1 MFSFYV
7 KTNQVISIRPAHDTR
22 LDTYPGKELSVPYN
36 AECGCLCG
44 SPVEA
49 VSSGPGSVSLW
60 SWRMGVRRT
69 FQPGHRRP
77 AAQSCR
83 SERSTISQKGWGMVQ
98 WSGDTDEWPSHPG
111 HRGRRNC
118 PCIQGVNKIS
128 LWFLHYSE
136 KVPTSAFSFL
146 KAYKAS
152 RRYGHLN
159 KVSPPVGTL
168 VHNDILTG
176 NFKDLW

>member
-7 KTNQVISIRPAHDTR
+7 KPNQVISIRPAHDTR

-36 AECGCLCG
+36 AECWCLCG

-111 HRGRRNC
+111 HRGPPQLSMYPRCQQNFAV
-118 PCIQGVNKIS
+118 I
-128 LWFLHYSE
+128 LHYSE
-136 KVPTSAFSFL
+136 KVTTSAFES
-146 KAYKAS
+146 
-152 RRYGHLN
+152 
-159 KVSPPVGTL
+159 
-168 VHNDILTG
+168 I
-176 NFKDLW
+176 